1 MGRGGESITTWI
13 SPGGRE
19 LPFKRLMEMCR
30 WMISHHVFTFSR
42 FHDWID
48 YNVVALSIELFEWGR
63 TFSDFWGKKN
73 LQQTYKNICSVG
85 EKQSVLTSI
94 LKNGPLHFRMT

>member
-1 MGRGGESITTWI
+1 M
-13 SPGGRE
+13 
-19 LPFKRLMEMCR
+19 
-30 WMISHHVFTFSR
+30 
-42 FHDWID
+42 
-48 YNVVALSIELFEWGR
+48 VALSIELFEWGR
-63 TFSDFWGKKN
+63 TFSDFWGKKVL

>member
-1 MGRGGESITTWI
+1 
-13 SPGGRE
+13 
-19 LPFKRLMEMCR
+19 MCR
-30 WMISHHVFTFSR
+30 WMMSHFHVFTFSR

-63 TFSDFWGKKN
+63 TFSDFWGKKVL

-85 EKQSVLTSI
+85 EK
-94 LKNGPLHFRMT
+94 

>member
-1 MGRGGESITTWI
+1 MSLDDLASR
-13 SPGGRE
+13 
-19 LPFKRLMEMCR
+19 F
-30 WMISHHVFTFSR
+30 HVFTTGY
-42 FHDWID
+42 D